1 MIVAPEPYR
10 TMFIELV
17 APLLDSLHMFPFGNI
32 VLHKLT
38 LNFPELIKKQQ
49 LNSIQ
54 NQRYF
59 HPNPNIYN
67 YTNSFNINNPYK

>member
-38 LNFPELIKKQQ
+38 LNFPELIKI
-49 LNSIQ
+49 LLIL
-54 NQRYF
+54 
-59 HPNPNIYN
+59 
-67 YTNSFNINNPYK
+67 

>member
-1 MIVAPEPYR
+1 MMVAPEPYR

-49 LNSIQ
+49 FSIQ
-54 NQRYF
+54 SQRYF
-59 HPNPNIYN
+59 HLNPNIYN

>member
-38 LNFPELIKKQQ
+38 LNFPELIKNQQ